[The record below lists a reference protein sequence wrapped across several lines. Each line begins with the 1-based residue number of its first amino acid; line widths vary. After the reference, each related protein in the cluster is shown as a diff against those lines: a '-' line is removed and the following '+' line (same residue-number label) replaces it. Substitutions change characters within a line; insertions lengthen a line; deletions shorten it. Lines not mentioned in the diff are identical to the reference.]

1 MIGLETYRR
10 VYAKI
15 NKDALFHNISEIRKK
30 VGDTKITAV
39 IKADGYGHGAAE
51 TARVI
56 DPIADYYAVAVM
68 EEAIS
73 LRENAI
79 VKPIMIL
86 GHTSPLFYK
95 DALKYDIALTVY
107 SQDAAEKLS
116 EEAKDSGKTGK
127 IHIALDTGMSRIG
140 FQINDES
147 VSKIKYISGLPNT
160 EIVGIFSHFAT
171 ADEKNKDFS
180 ALQLKRFDTMC
191 EKLKDAGVYIPL
203 RHICNSAGIMEFPH
217 CYYEMVRAGIIL
229 YGLYPSDEVDKSLI
243 SLKPALELKSHVV
256 NLKSVPAGTGIS
268 YGQTY
273 VTDGERKIAT
283 IPVGYADGYPRHLS
297 NKGRVLIRGKAAP
310 ITGRVCMDQFMV
322 DVTDIPGVSEMDEV
336 TLIGRDNENE
346 ITADEI
352 AKLCDTINYEVVCGI
367 GKRVPRIFV

>member
-1 MIGLETYRR
+1 METYRR

-30 VGDTKITAV
+30 VGNTKITAV

-95 DALKYDIALTVY
+95 DALKYDIALTIY
-107 SQDAAEKLS
+107 SVDAAEKLS
-116 EEAKDSGKTGK
+116 EAAKEAGKTGK

-147 VSKIKYISGLPNT
+147 VSEIKYISELENI
-160 EIVGIFSHFAT
+160 EIAGIFSHFAT
-171 ADEKNKDFS
+171 ADERNKDFS
-180 ALQLKRFDTMC
+180 ALQLSRFDSMC
-191 EKLKDAGVYIPL
+191 EKLKGEGVNIPL
-203 RHICNSAGIMEFPH
+203 RHICNSAGIMELPD
-217 CYYEMVRAGIIL
+217 CCYEMVRAGIIL
-229 YGLYPSDEVDKSLI
+229 YGLYPSDEVDKSII

-256 NLKSVPAGTGIS
+256 NLKTVPRGTGIS
-268 YGQTY
+268 YGLTY
-273 VTDGERKIAT
+273 VTEGEAKIAT
-283 IPVGYADGYPRHLS
+283 IPVGYADGYPRLLS
-297 NKGRVLIRGKAAP
+297 NRGRVLIRGKAAP
-310 ITGRVCMDQFMV
+310 IVGRVCMDQFMV
-322 DVTDIPGVSEMDEV
+322 DVTGIEGISDMDEV
-336 TLIGRDNENE
+336 TLIGRDGENE

-352 AKLCDTINYEVVCGI
+352 AALCGTINYEVVCGI

>member
-1 MIGLETYRR
+1 METYRR

-15 NKDALFHNISEIRKK
+15 NKQALFHNISEIRKK
-30 VGDTKITAV
+30 VGNTKITAV
-39 IKADGYGHGAAE
+39 IKADGYGHGALE

-56 DPIADYYAVAVM
+56 DTVADCYAVAVM
-68 EEAIS
+68 EEAIQ
-73 LRENAI
+73 LRENGI
-79 VKPIMIL
+79 KKPIMIL
-86 GHTSPLFYK
+86 GHTSPAFYK
-95 DALKYDIALTVY
+95 DALKYDIALTVFGV
-107 SQDAAEKLS
+107 DAACKLS
-116 EEAKDSGKTGK
+116 EEAKADGKTGK

-140 FQINDES
+140 FPVNDES
-147 VSKIKYISGLPNT
+147 VSKIKYISELQNT

-180 ALQLKRFDTMC
+180 ALQLSRFDEMF
-191 EKLKDAGVYIPL
+191 EKLKDAGVKIPV

-229 YGLYPSDEVDKSLI
+229 YGLYPSDEVDKSRI
-243 SLKPALELKSHVV
+243 DLKPALELKSHVV
-256 NLKSVPAGTGIS
+256 NIKTVPAGTGIS

-273 VTDGERKIAT
+273 VTEGERKIAT
-283 IPVGYADGYPRHLS
+283 VPVGYADGYPRLLS

-322 DVTDIPGVSEMDEV
+322 DVTDIDGVSEMDEV
-336 TLIGRDNENE
+336 TLIGRDNGNE
-346 ITADEI
+346 ITADDI
-352 AKLCDTINYEVVCGI
+352 AKLCGTINYEIVCGI